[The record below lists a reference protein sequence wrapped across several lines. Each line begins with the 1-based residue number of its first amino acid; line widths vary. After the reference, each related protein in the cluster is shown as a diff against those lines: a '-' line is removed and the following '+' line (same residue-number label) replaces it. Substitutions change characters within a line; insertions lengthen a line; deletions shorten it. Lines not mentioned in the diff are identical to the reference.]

1 VPTRVLHL
9 SDLHVGAHWDSEV
22 EAALRTLVAAAAPAL
37 VVVTGDLTN
46 RGRREQHER
55 AAEFLRSLGPP
66 VVAVPGNHD
75 IPYTF
80 PARFTRPFAE
90 FERLWETAEPI
101 FRADELI
108 VVGLNS
114 VRPWR
119 HQSGGVRAAQ
129 LERAAGALREASAD
143 AFRIVALHHHLTN
156 APWRTRKRPLARR
169 RHVLSELVAAGA
181 DLVLAG
187 HVHQSGLSERREF
200 VIADAGARA
209 VVVSTAPGLGR
220 PRPRRAGEASGLHV
234 YEIAPGALL
243 ARTHVRCDGGWELV
257 AERRF
262 PRGEAVLTPS

>member
-1 VPTRVLHL
+1 VPTRLVHL
-9 SDLHVGAHWDSEV
+9 SDLHVGAHWDGET
-22 EAALRTLVAAAAPAL
+22 EEALRGLVTAADPAL

-46 RGRREQHER
+46 RGRREQHEQ
-55 AAEFLRSLGPP
+55 AAAFLRSLGPP
-66 VVAVPGNHD
+66 VLAVPGNHD
-75 IPYTF
+75 VPYTL
-80 PARFTRPFAE
+80 PARFTRSFTE
-90 FERLWETAEPI
+90 FERLWETAEPV
-101 FRADELI
+101 FRADGLI

-119 HQSGGVRAAQ
+119 HQSGGLRRAQ
-129 LERAAGALREASAD
+129 LERAARALREAPAD

-200 VIADAGARA
+200 VITESGARA

-234 YEIAPGALL
+234 YELETDEL
-243 ARTHVRCDGGWELV
+243 RARTHVRRDGGWELV

-262 PRGEAVLTPS
+262 PRGDAPLTPS